1 MEEMREGKA
10 IGLFAV
16 AMLLLILFAVLNAAI
31 LMVDVQPVGPL
42 GSQVGLATV
51 NDSIFRNLGTSQ
63 FWYEVTETLGK
74 CTLLVAAGF
83 GVAGLIQWIRR
94 KSLFRVD
101 AGILIMAGLYVVLG
115 VIYLF
120 FEKCIINYRPVLL
133 DGVLEASF
141 PSSHTMLSLCIW
153 GSALLYFRQYLW
165 NRPARTVLTV
175 VCVAAMAVMVVGR
188 LLSGVH
194 WFTDI
199 MGSIVLSAA
208 LVSLYAAMLSIWA
221 EPDLT
226 RQ

>member
-1 MEEMREGKA
+1 MREGKA
-10 IGLFAV
+10 IGLFVV

-63 FWYEVTETLGK
+63 FWYDVTETLGK
-74 CTLLVAAGF
+74 ISLLVAAGF
-83 GVAGLIQWIRR
+83 GIAGLVQWIRR
-94 KSLFRVD
+94 KSLARVD
-101 AGILIMAGLYVVLG
+101 AGILIMAGLYIVMGVV
-115 VIYLF
+115 YLF

-141 PSSHTMLSLCIW
+141 PSSHTMLTLCIW
-153 GSALLYFRQYLW
+153 GSAMVYFRQYMW
-165 NRPARTVLTV
+165 NRPMRTFLNLICV
-175 VCVAAMAVMVVGR
+175 VVMLVMVVGR

-208 LVSLYAAMLSIWA
+208 LVTLYASLLSVWG
-221 EPDLT
+221 EPDL
-226 RQ
+226 RQE

>member
-1 MEEMREGKA
+1 MREGKA
-10 IGLFAV
+10 IGLFVV

-63 FWYEVTETLGK
+63 FWYDVTETLGK
-74 CTLLVAAGF
+74 ISLLVAAGF
-83 GVAGLIQWIRR
+83 GIAGLIQWIRR

-101 AGILIMAGLYVVLG
+101 AGILLMAGLYVVMA
-115 VIYLF
+115 VVYIF

-141 PSSHTMLSLCIW
+141 PSSHTMLTLCIW
-153 GSALLYFRQYLW
+153 GGAMVYFRQYMW
-165 NRPARTVLTV
+165 NRPMRTFL
-175 VCVAAMAVMVVGR
+175 CVICIAAMAVMVVGR
-188 LLSGVH
+188 QLSGVH

-208 LVSLYAAMLSIWA
+208 LVTLYASLLSVWG
-221 EPDLT
+221 EPDL
-226 RQ
+226 RQE